1 LNSKPLQKE
10 RGRFVL
16 PGDRLGVIEE
26 FTADSGTYIKE
37 GIICSTIVGRALPDL
52 LNKRVSVYP
61 LVHGAKLPRTGS
73 VVLGEV
79 SSVRKQNA
87 FVRIYKI
94 SDEVLSGFFSGLL
107 HVSDVQMRYVES
119 MFNVCKPGDTIRAK
133 VISGKNGVYHL
144 SLKGSNLGVVY
155 AFCSRC
161 GHMLEP
167 KQHWM
172 HCPECGKSEKRK
184 KAIDYGV
191 GMTA

>member
-1 LNSKPLQKE
+1 M
-10 RGRFVL
+10 L

-119 MFNVCKPGDTIRAK
+119 MFNVCKPGDTIRGK